1 MKIFPLPVVGIIV
14 FGGLKGTLGEKALS
28 VGYLAGWKS
37 KCVAFLSR
45 NVIIDFSNTTQLK
58 AIGIKLAQLN
68 NRFRIKIKGVERDI
82 QQMNS
87 ATKKIE
93 NRSSGETFLKD
104 AEAFVYANS
113 NERGVDQMV
122 NKPVLFHNTSQNQFS
137 ETSFLVKFWGPVI
150 ELFFNPNEYFIQWG
164 DTISQHVSVSN
175 LYFKLDFRIIVKD
188 FDNNEFDIT
197 TGELARHSSTTPSK
211 MYRDFLKSALTTK
224 SMIKNIEEMVIE
236 FSKTPSIAMSNIRKG
251 RKKNTMVKT
260 TDIDDYIS
268 TAIACPDSENEDKS
282 KDKDSDDED

>member
-1 MKIFPLPVVGIIV
+1 
-14 FGGLKGTLGEKALS
+14 
-28 VGYLAGWKS
+28 
-37 KCVAFLSR
+37 
-45 NVIIDFSNTTQLK
+45 
-58 AIGIKLAQLN
+58 
-68 NRFRIKIKGVERDI
+68 
-82 QQMNS
+82 MNS
-87 ATKKIE
+87 GTKKIKS
-93 NRSSGETFLKD
+93 RSNGETFLKD

-113 NERGVDQMV
+113 NERGIKMIYVHIVDQIV
-122 NKPVLFHNTSQNQFS
+122 NKPILFNGTSQNQFS

-164 DTISQHVSVSN
+164 DTISRHLSVSN

-197 TGELARHSSTTPSK
+197 TGELARHSSTTQSK

-236 FSKTPSIAMSNIRKG
+236 CSKTPSIAMSNIKKG

-268 TAIACPDSENEDKS
+268 TAIACPDSENED
-282 KDKDSDDED
+282 SDDEDQDEDPDDESQDDQEDEE